1 MATSTSKLVPFS
13 TSSSQARNYI
23 RFIQWIERISI
34 EAGQIYYLSMKT
46 EYLLSASEK

>member
-13 TSSSQARNYI
+13 TSQARNYI